1 MFFSME
7 KHLSQ
12 SGQDDEQQELR
23 ILLRSLLVE
32 ATPEACFEERFLYD
46 FRERVVRETVC
57 RSTRSLLWEQVV
69 MFMDRV
75 GIRRIA
81 LGASTFSL
89 GALCAGVWIWQQG
102 GSSSPAIASVAP
114 CALEESARSLRPGD
128 AQGVVGTTVQ
138 RVSPRRRSSA
148 FFTALAEEEDATS
161 LSDEWSNPSS
171 LESGRFSG
179 RLHTETGSTSGLR
192 F

>member
-1 MFFSME
+1 MK

-12 SGQDDEQQELR
+12 TEQDDERQELR
-23 ILLRSLLVE
+23 ILLRSLLIE

-46 FRERVVRETVC
+46 FRERIVRETAC
-57 RSTRSLLWEQVV
+57 RSMRSLLWEQL
-69 MFMDRV
+69 MMLMDRIGV
-75 GIRRIA
+75 RRIA

-89 GALCAGVWIWQQG
+89 GALCAGVWIWQQNG
-102 GSSSPAIASVAP
+102 VSSPSIASASP

-138 RVSPRRRSSA
+138 RVSSRRRSPA
-148 FFTALAEEEDATS
+148 FFTALAEEEDAIS
-161 LSDEWSNPSS
+161 LSDEWSNPSAS
-171 LESGRFSG
+171 ESGRFSG
-179 RLHTETGSTSGLR
+179 HLHAENGSTPGQR